1 MKAFNIATI
10 LCLLLATLGYAQ
22 VVQVTDDNVNSLV
35 TSESEWLLEFYAEW
49 CGYCRKFAPKY
60 EEVEDALS
68 DSSVQ
73 VGKVDVESS
82 PGLAARFFV
91 QRLPTVVHI
100 KDHQVR
106 VVPHDKTLDLVGL
119 IKREEWQDIK
129 PVNAMTSPFSAVGT
143 LVGFTGRMVKWASS
157 LSPTMM
163 VILMLV
169 LLGVVVILPIYMPK
183 DGDNQAQNDEQATE
197 DTSSVTSARKPEPSS
212 SSTTTKQRKSKRI
225 D

>member
-1 MKAFNIATI
+1 MLSFPVTNR
-10 LCLLLATLGYAQ
+10 LGSQQGFFFSYP
-22 VVQVTDDNVNSLV
+22 S
-35 TSESEWLLEFYAEW
+35 YAEW

-129 PVNAMTSPFSAVGT
+129 PVNAMTSPFSAV
-143 LVGFTGRMVKWASS
+143 
-157 LSPTMM
+157 
-163 VILMLV
+163 
-169 LLGVVVILPIYMPK
+169 
-183 DGDNQAQNDEQATE
+183 
-197 DTSSVTSARKPEPSS
+197 
-212 SSTTTKQRKSKRI
+212 
-225 D
+225 